1 MNDTRGPRVAQIKRL
16 WRTPSGVLFFRG
28 PVFVRPEETVHEPVR
43 NFHFK
48 ELIATQNE
56 QNVPLSQIRGR
67 CCVLV
72 KTDYQSCRPVTITEA
87 HIFYQESKYIESDG
101 QNGNGPILRKN
112 RTHKRYQPTNKDW
125 FFFISRNS
133 LILKIIDALNELKR
147 RLLMMNIFILK
158 RNRFHYYQP
167 RHHDW
172 IQWSK
177 MRFENDQWK
186 LKA

>member
-1 MNDTRGPRVAQIKRL
+1 MLYKVDDCVYLSVNDTRGPRVAQIKRL
-16 WRTPSGVLFFRG
+16 WRTPSGNLFFRG
-28 PVFVRPEETVHEPVR
+28 PVFVRPEETAHEPVR

-72 KTDYQSCRPVTITEA
+72 KPDYQSCRPVTITEA

-125 FFFISRNS
+125 FIFRVEKSFS
-133 LILKIIDALNELKR
+133 LEI
-147 RLLMMNIFILK
+147 
-158 RNRFHYYQP
+158 H
-167 RHHDW
+167 
-172 IQWSK
+172 
-177 MRFENDQWK
+177 
-186 LKA
+186 